1 MKNYFRVMLTNNL
14 LVLKNAIFS
23 LAISWTILIAVL
35 CLVKFSNLPSF
46 GVSGADKYVHFTFHF
61 VFTILWGFYSWAK
74 LNDITISKIGRVVI
88 LSFCYGILIEIL
100 QEIFTKTRHADIFDV
115 LANGTGALVALV
127 FFVLIKR
134 QKPLTNK

>member
-1 MKNYFRVMLTNNL
+1 
-14 LVLKNAIFS
+14 VLKNAIFS
-23 LAISWTILIAVL
+23 LAIGWTILIAVL
-35 CLVKFSNLPSF
+35 CLVKFTDLPSV
-46 GVSGADKYVHFTFHF
+46 GVSGADKFVHFTFHF

-88 LSFCYGILIEIL
+88 LSFCYGILIEIF
-100 QEIFTKTRHADIFDV
+100 QEIYTKTRHADIFDV

-134 QKPLTNK
+134 QKLQTNR

>member
-1 MKNYFRVMLTNNL
+1 MLTNNL
-14 LVLKNAIFS
+14 SVLKNAIFS
-23 LAISWTILIAVL
+23 LAIGWTILIAVL
-35 CLVKFSNLPSF
+35 CLVKFTDLPSV
-46 GVSGADKYVHFTFHF
+46 GVSGADKFVHFTFHF

-88 LSFCYGILIEIL
+88 LSFCYGILIEIF
-100 QEIFTKTRHADIFDV
+100 QEIYTKTRHADIFDV

-134 QKPLTNK
+134 QKLQTNR

>member
-1 MKNYFRVMLTNNL
+1 
-14 LVLKNAIFS
+14 VLKNAIFS

-35 CLVKFSNLPSF
+35 CLVKFNDLPSF
-46 GVSGADKYVHFTFHF
+46 GVSGADKFVHFTFHF

-88 LSFCYGILIEIL
+88 LSFCYGILIEIF
-100 QEIFTKTRHADIFDV
+100 QEIYTKTRHADIFDV

-134 QKPLTNK
+134 QKLQTNR

>member
-1 MKNYFRVMLTNNL
+1 
-14 LVLKNAIFS
+14 VLKNAIFS

-35 CLVKFSNLPSF
+35 CLVKFNDLPSF
-46 GVSGADKYVHFTFHF
+46 GVSGADKFVHFTFHF

-88 LSFCYGILIEIL
+88 LSFCYGILIEIF
-100 QEIFTKTRHADIFDV
+100 QEIYTKTRHADIFDV
-115 LANGTGALVALV
+115 LANGTGALVALF

-134 QKPLTNK
+134 QKLQTNR

>member
-1 MKNYFRVMLTNNL
+1 MLTNNL
-14 LVLKNAIFS
+14 SVLKNALFS

-35 CLVKFSNLPSF
+35 CLVKFTDLPSF

-100 QEIFTKTRHADIFDV
+100 QEIYTKTRHADIFDV
-115 LANGTGALVALV
+115 LANGTGALAALV

-134 QKPLTNK
+134 QKPLTNR

>member
-1 MKNYFRVMLTNNL
+1 MLTNNL

-35 CLVKFSNLPSF
+35 CLVKFNDLPSF
-46 GVSGADKYVHFTFHF
+46 GVSGADKFVHFTFHF

-88 LSFCYGILIEIL
+88 LSFCYGILIEIF
-100 QEIFTKTRHADIFDV
+100 QEIYTKTRHADIFDV
-115 LANGTGALVALV
+115 LANGTGALVALF

-134 QKPLTNK
+134 QKLQTNR

>member
-1 MKNYFRVMLTNNL
+1 M
-14 LVLKNAIFS
+14 LKNAIFS
-23 LAISWTILIAVL
+23 LAIGWTILIAVL
-35 CLVKFSNLPSF
+35 CLVKFNDLPSF

-88 LSFCYGILIEIL
+88 LSFCYGILIEIF
-100 QEIFTKTRHADIFDV
+100 QEIYTKTRHADIFDV

-134 QKPLTNK
+134 QKLQTNR

>member
-1 MKNYFRVMLTNNL
+1 MLTNNL
-14 LVLKNAIFS
+14 SVLKNAIFS
-23 LAISWTILIAVL
+23 LAIGWTILIAVL

-88 LSFCYGILIEIL
+88 LSFCYGILIEIF
-100 QEIFTKTRHADIFDV
+100 QEIYTKTRHADIFDV

-134 QKPLTNK
+134 QKLQTNR

>member
-1 MKNYFRVMLTNNL
+1 MLTNNL

-88 LSFCYGILIEIL
+88 LSFCYGILIEIF
-100 QEIFTKTRHADIFDV
+100 QEIYTKTRHADIFDV

-134 QKPLTNK
+134 QKLQTNR

>member
-1 MKNYFRVMLTNNL
+1 M
-14 LVLKNAIFS
+14 LKNAIFS
-23 LAISWTILIAVL
+23 LAIGWTILISVL
-35 CLVKFSNLPSF
+35 CLVKFTDLPSF

-100 QEIFTKTRHADIFDV
+100 QETFTKTRHADIFDL

-134 QKPLTNK
+134 QKPQTNR

>member
-1 MKNYFRVMLTNNL
+1 MLTNNL
-14 LVLKNAIFS
+14 SVLKNAIFS

-46 GVSGADKYVHFTFHF
+46 GVSGADKFVHFTFHF

-74 LNDITISKIGRVVI
+74 LNEITIAKIGSVVI

-134 QKPLTNK
+134 QKLQTNR

>member
-1 MKNYFRVMLTNNL
+1 MLTNNL
-14 LVLKNAIFS
+14 SVLKNAIFS
-23 LAISWTILIAVL
+23 LAIGWTILIAVL
-35 CLVKFSNLPSF
+35 CLVKFNDLPSF

-88 LSFCYGILIEIL
+88 LSFCYGILIEIF
-100 QEIFTKTRHADIFDV
+100 QEIYTKTRHADIFDV
-115 LANGTGALVALV
+115 LANATGALVALV

-134 QKPLTNK
+134 QKLQTNR

>member
-1 MKNYFRVMLTNNL
+1 MLTNNL

-35 CLVKFSNLPSF
+35 CLVKFTDLPSF

-61 VFTILWGFYSWAK
+61 VFTILWGFYFWAK
-74 LNDITISKIGRVVI
+74 LNEITIPKIGSVVI

-100 QEIFTKTRHADIFDV
+100 QETSTKTRHADIFDV
-115 LANGTGALVALV
+115 LANGTGAIVALGL
-127 FFVLIKR
+127 FVLIKR
-134 QKPLTNK
+134 QNTQTTR